1 MAFTYDFTTAPL
13 ISYVRLLIPDT
24 DPANPIFQDAEIQ
37 AFYFI
42 QSQQF
47 QSSMKYSGPAG
58 QNLPSSPV
66 SYLRVAALALGTLAG
81 NSARLSAVIGLL
93 DVKLDPSKASDMLR
107 AQAAEYRAID
117 DDAGAFAIIEQCTTS
132 WGFIDRYW
140 SQVQRQSSM

>member
-1 MAFTYDFTTAPL
+1 MSFTYDFATAPL

-24 DPANPIFQDAEIQ
+24 DSSNPIFQDDEIQ

-42 QSQQF
+42 QSQQY
-47 QSSMKYSGPAG
+47 QSSMRYSGPAG

-81 NSARLSAVIGLL
+81 NSARLSSVIGLL
-93 DVKLDPSKASDMLR
+93 DVKLDPSKAAEMLR
-107 AQAAEYRAID
+107 AQAAEYRTID
-117 DDAGAFAIIEQCTTS
+117 DDAGAFMIIEQCTTS
-132 WGFIDRYW
+132 WGFLDRYW